1 MKETIG
7 HVKRME
13 DERLRKQLLEWRA
26 EGRRCR
32 GRPRTTWKQDN
43 VTAVAERKETVWT
56 ENDGKLWKSEGIEG
70 CYRLDND
77 ELDLKRFGKQAGL
90 KHFLNLRR
98 TSIFRILIFS

>member
-7 HVKRME
+7 DVKRTE

-26 EGRRCR
+26 EGRRR
-32 GRPRTTWKQDN
+32 TWKQDT
-43 VTAVAERKETVWT
+43 VTAVAERKETGWT

-70 CYRLDND
+70 CYRLDD
-77 ELDLKRFGKQAGL
+77 HELDLKRFGKQTGL
-90 KHFLNLRR
+90 QHFYKLRR